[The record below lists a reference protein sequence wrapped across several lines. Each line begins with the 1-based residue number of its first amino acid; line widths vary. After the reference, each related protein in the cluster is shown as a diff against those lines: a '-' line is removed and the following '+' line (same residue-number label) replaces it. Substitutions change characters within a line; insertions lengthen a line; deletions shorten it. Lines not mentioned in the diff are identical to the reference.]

1 MGMQVGGHKGSMSEP
16 NVVPLIDV
24 LLVLIIIFMAITPK
38 TPKGLHAQVPLPAPP
53 NQHPNQQ
60 LQQRTIVVQ
69 VAQDGSLKINDQPVT
84 WNKLGSQL
92 MAVFKERAPGDR
104 VAFIKGD
111 SNVQYRW
118 VARAI
123 DIMHDSD
130 VEMVG
135 LLTKKVEEGQ

>member
-1 MGMQVGGHKGSMSEP
+1 MGMQVGGTKGSMKDP

-24 LLVLIIIFMAITPK
+24 LLVLIIIFMAITPT
-38 TPKGLHAQVPLPAPP
+38 TPKGLDAQVPQPAPKKQKVQQQP
-53 NQHPNQQ
+53 NE
-60 LQQRTIVVQ
+60 RTIVVQ
-69 VAQDGSLKINDQPVT
+69 VAKDGSLKINQDAVT
-84 WNKLGSQL
+84 WNDLGERL
-92 MAVFKERAPGDR
+92 MAVFKVRAPGDR

-111 SNVQYRW
+111 SDVQFAY

-130 VEMVG
+130 VEKVG